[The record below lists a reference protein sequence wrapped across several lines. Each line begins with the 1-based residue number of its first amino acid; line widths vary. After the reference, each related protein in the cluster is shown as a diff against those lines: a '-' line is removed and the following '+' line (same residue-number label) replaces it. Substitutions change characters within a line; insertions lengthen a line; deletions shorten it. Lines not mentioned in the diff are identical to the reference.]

1 MRGAAI
7 LLVVYLT
14 SCFGT
19 ALPASASKRVALV
32 IGNADYEHTTPLKNP
47 KNDSDAVAEVL
58 KDLDFE
64 VLKGTDLTHRQF
76 GRTVAKFRRMLAG
89 AEVAL
94 FFYAGH
100 GMQMRNSNFLIP
112 VDALLEDED
121 SLDFE
126 AVQLRTVLGLMER
139 EPRTNLVFL
148 DACRDNPLARNL
160 ARSLGTRSAS
170 VGRGFAREETG
181 IGTLIAFATQPGNV
195 ALDGGQDKHSPF
207 TKALLKHIETPGQDI
222 ANLMRQVRLDVIT
235 ATSSRQVPWNNSS
248 LTAPFVFKIKPKEDL
263 RAAEIEEKAWRKIA
277 ASGKKSDYERYL
289 ANYPNGRF
297 VTLAR
302 IKLEELKYRKS
313 LDAERGRREKERAEL
328 ERLRQVLADRQAKD
342 ATSVAE
348 RKRLGARKTE
358 RQSNEAARKEQSEKT
373 EAPATYIVAGV
384 PPETTDLPASEP
396 EPAIDTKAMISALQK
411 ELNRVGCNAGFPDG
425 IWGRKGRAA
434 LSRFNA
440 HAKQNLRSGE
450 PDEQALKTVRAKK
463 GRVCPAFR
471 PSAKKT
477 ATIPKKGQPKPVQR
491 QPAVKVQ
498 QKPAAK
504 KKVQKDSWSCMD
516 AGLATQGL
524 GDCPTGISGP
534 WSDRRLK
541 RNIRELATLESG
553 IRLYTFQYRWDT
565 RHFVG
570 VLAQEL
576 LSDSKWSSAVIKT
589 HSGFYRVDYAKLG
602 LRMVTL
608 DSWRGLGF
616 DAVVRRSLN
625 PLTDATHS
633 SIPFAP

>member
-14 SCFGT
+14 CIFGT

-32 IGNADYEHTTPLKNP
+32 IGNADYKHTAPLKNP
-47 KNDSDAVAEVL
+47 KNDADAVSEVL
-58 KDLDFE
+58 KHLDFE

-100 GMQMRNSNFLIP
+100 GMQMHNSNFLIP

-160 ARSLGTRSAS
+160 SRSLGTRSAS

-195 ALDGGQDKHSPF
+195 ALDGGQHKHSPF

-248 LTAPFVFKIKPKEDL
+248 LTAPFVFKTKPKEDL
-263 RAAEIEEKAWRKIA
+263 RAAEIEENVWNRIA
-277 ASGKKSDYERYL
+277 ASGKKPDYERYL
-289 ANYPNGRF
+289 AIYPKGRF

-302 IKLEELKYRKS
+302 IKLEELKYRKA
-313 LDAERGRREKERAEL
+313 LDAERGRRERERAEL
-328 ERLRQVLADRQAKD
+328 ERLRQVLAHRQAKD
-342 ATSVAE
+342 ANSVAE
-348 RKRLGARKTE
+348 RKRQGGEQLGA
-358 RQSNEAARKEQSEKT
+358 EATRKEQTEKA
-373 EAPATYIVAGV
+373 EAPATYKVAGV
-384 PPETTDLPASEP
+384 PPATTDLPTSVP

-450 PDEQALKTVRAKK
+450 PDEQALKAVRAKK
-463 GRVCPAFR
+463 GRVCPASR

-477 ATIPKKGQPKPVQR
+477 ATVPKKGQPKPVQR
-491 QPAVKVQ
+491 QSAVKVQ

-504 KKVQKDSWSCMD
+504 KKVKKDSWSCMD

-524 GDCPTGISGP
+524 GDCPTGLSGP

-541 RNIRELATLESG
+541 RNIRELVTLDSG
-553 IRLYTFQYRWDT
+553 IRLYAFQYHWDT
-565 RHFVG
+565 RHYVG

-576 LSDSKWSSAVIKT
+576 LSNPTLSSAVFKT

-608 DSWRGLGF
+608 ESWRSLGV
-616 DAVVRRSLN
+616 DSVVRLSSR
-625 PLTDATHS
+625 PLSDMTHS
-633 SIPFAP
+633 SNPFVH